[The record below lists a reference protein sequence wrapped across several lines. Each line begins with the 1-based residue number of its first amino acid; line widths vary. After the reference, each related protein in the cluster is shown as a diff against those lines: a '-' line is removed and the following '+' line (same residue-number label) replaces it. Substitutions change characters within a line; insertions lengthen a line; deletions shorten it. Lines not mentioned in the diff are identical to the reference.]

1 MLIEI
6 IPCLK
11 TNNYCTSLYKSNLVE
26 SAPRLIRF
34 DMKSLFLYIGYSWS
48 DIIFLPKNIGL
59 AKEPM

>member
-11 TNNYCTSLYKSNLVE
+11 TNNYCTSLDKSNLVE